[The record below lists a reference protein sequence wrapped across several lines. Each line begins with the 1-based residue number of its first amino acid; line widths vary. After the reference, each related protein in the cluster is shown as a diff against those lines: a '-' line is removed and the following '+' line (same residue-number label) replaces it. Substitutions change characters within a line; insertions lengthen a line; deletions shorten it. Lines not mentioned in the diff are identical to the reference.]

1 MHDGT
6 IFGRRKKS
14 LLHTEAF
21 LGLLNLRKKKPFILA
36 LEEIGEGSLKFMLF
50 WPTV

>member
-14 LLHTEAF
+14 LLHR
-21 LGLLNLRKKKPFILA
+21 GLFGAVKFEKKKPFILA

>member
-1 MHDGT
+1 MMEP
-6 IFGRRKKS
+6 FLEEEKNPYF
-14 LLHTEAF
+14 TEAF
-21 LGLLNLRKKKPFILA
+21 LGLLNLRKKTFILA

>member
-1 MHDGT
+1 MMEP
-6 IFGRRKKS
+6 FLEEEKNPYF
-14 LLHTEAF
+14 TEAF

>member
-1 MHDGT
+1 MYDGT

-14 LLHTEAF
+14 LLHTGAF
-21 LGLLNLRKKKPFILA
+21 LGLLNLKKKTFILA
-36 LEEIGEGSLKFMLF
+36 TEEIGAASLKFMLF

>member
-1 MHDGT
+1 MMEPFLEEEEKILTSHRGL
-6 IFGRRKKS
+6 FGAV
-14 LLHTEAF
+14 EF
-21 LGLLNLRKKKPFILA
+21 EKKKTFILA